1 MAWFALALQ
10 IFLENDDFPL
20 LTNMVI
26 AAQYVMSD
34 LTDYICSRYCGY
46 QPYRGV
52 TICEDWAREKSYS
65 W

>member
-10 IFLENDDFPL
+10 ILLENDDFPL

-34 LTDYICSRYCGY
+34 LTDNICRQYRGC

-52 TICEDWAREKSYS
+52 TICDG
-65 W
+65 